1 MKLPLVSLLKTASA
15 AHRRSALRQ
24 TILPV
29 AGRFIPNAWNAVNR
43 DAKSRKRWIIIAGA
57 VILVAGASLL
67 LLRGKKKDVEPEFYD
82 YTVARGDIKLKVS
95 AAGDVTPQNRIELKP
110 PLSGRIETILVREGD
125 YIKKG
130 QILAWISSTD
140 RASLLDAARAK
151 GEAEAAKW
159 EDVYKPTPLVAPLAG
174 FIIVRKAE
182 PGQSIG
188 SGDAP
193 LVMADRLIVRA
204 QVDET
209 DMGKIKV
216 GQRCE
221 VSLDA
226 YPEIRL
232 PGRLDKLAFESRQ
245 INNVTVYDIEVELMK
260 SSSVLRSGMTATAD
274 VIIND
279 RSNVIVIPAEAL
291 KDAPMAAAAPGSA
304 APGKPAET
312 KGGKNVPGSKDKAQ
326 WGKDAEAKSGGNGW
340 GAKAPETAAP
350 AADLVV
356 TRKGKNGKLET
367 VPVTIGVTDG
377 ERVEVTKG
385 LKDGDVLQ
393 VPTSGMGASTLSN
406 NKSPLM
412 PNLGGRRH

>member
-1 MKLPLVSLLKTASA
+1 MKLPLIPFIKPASA

-24 TILPV
+24 AILPV

-43 DAKSRKRWIIIAGA
+43 DAKSRKRWAVIAGA
-57 VILVAGASLL
+57 VVLVAVASLL
-67 LLRGKKKDVEPEFYD
+67 LLRGKNKPDEPEFYD

-110 PLSGRIETILVREGD
+110 PLSGRIEQILVREGD

-182 PGQSIG
+182 PGQTIG

-216 GQRCE
+216 GQKAE

-274 VIIND
+274 VIVND

-291 KDAPMAAAAPGSA
+291 KDAPVAATAPGTA
-304 APGKPAET
+304 ATATGKPAET
-312 KGGKNVPGSKDKAQ
+312 KGSKDKAQ
-326 WGKDAEAKSGGNGW
+326 WGKPGGNGW
-340 GAKAPETAAP
+340 GNKEPEAAP

-356 TRKGKNGKLET
+356 IKKGKNGKLET

-377 ERVEVTKG
+377 EKVEITKG

>member
-1 MKLPLVSLLKTASA
+1 MKLPMIPFLKPASA

-43 DAKSRKRWIIIAGA
+43 DAKSRKRWIIIAGT
-57 VILVAGASLL
+57 VVLVAIASLL
-67 LLRGKKKDVEPEFYD
+67 LLRGKNKPVEPEFYD

-182 PGQSIG
+182 PGQTIG

-216 GQRCE
+216 GQKAE

-245 INNVTVYDIEVELMK
+245 INNVTVYDIEVELIK

-274 VIIND
+274 VIVND
-279 RSNVIVIPAEAL
+279 RQNVIVIPAEAL
-291 KDAPMAAAAPGSA
+291 KDAPSPAAGTAAAAPG
-304 APGKPAET
+304 KPVES
-312 KGGKNVPGSKDKAQ
+312 KGGKDKAQ
-326 WGKDAEAKSGGNGW
+326 WGKSTGGKSGGEGQW
-340 GAKAPETAAP
+340 SRYGGTEAAGAGSGGG
-350 AADLVV
+350 LVV

-367 VPVTIGVTDG
+367 VPVTIGITDG
-377 ERVEVTKG
+377 ERVEITKG

-393 VPTSGMGASTLSN
+393 VPTSGMGASTLMN
-406 NKSPLM
+406 AKSPLM
-412 PNLGGRRH
+412 PNFGGRH

>member
-1 MKLPLVSLLKTASA
+1 MKLPLIPFLKPSSA

-24 TILPV
+24 AILPV

-43 DAKSRKRWIIIAGA
+43 DAKTRRRWIIAGA
-57 VILVAGASLL
+57 AGLVVLATLL
-67 LLRGKKKDVEPEFYD
+67 LMWGRQKKPVEPEFYD

-95 AAGDVTPQNRIELKP
+95 AAGDVTPQNRIELRP
-110 PLSGRIETILVREGD
+110 PLAGRIDQILVREGD
-125 YIKKG
+125 QIKKG

-182 PGQSIG
+182 PGQTIG

-216 GQRCE
+216 GQKAE

-245 INNVTVYDIEVELMK
+245 INNVTVYDIEVELIK

-274 VIIND
+274 VIVND
-279 RSNVIVIPAEAL
+279 RQNVIVIPAEAL
-291 KDAPMAAAAPGSA
+291 KDAPVPATV
-304 APGKPAET
+304 KPAES
-312 KGGKNVPGSKDKAQ
+312 KGSKDKAQ
-326 WGKDAEAKSGGNGW
+326 WSQAPGGKPGGNGW
-340 GAKAPETAAP
+340 GSKAPEAAP
-350 AADLVV
+350 APDLVV
-356 TRKGKNGKLET
+356 TKKGKNGKLET

-377 ERVEVTKG
+377 EKVEITKG